1 MSIYVIGSS
10 CAFSKESVMNKSFW
24 REILLLLT
32 SIVICQFT
40 GFIGSLAT
48 TPNILTWYTT
58 ITKPS
63 FTPPNWI
70 FFPVWV
76 SLYLLMGISA
86 YLIWR
91 HGLRAKGTKSALLL
105 FLIQLIL
112 NGFWSF
118 AFFGLHS
125 PLFGGVIIVLLWLAI
140 LATVVAFFRRSL
152 PAGILLLPYILWVT
166 FAGILNW
173 SIYILNH

>member
-1 MSIYVIGSS
+1 
-10 CAFSKESVMNKSFW
+10 MNKSFW
-24 REILLLLT
+24 REVLLLLT
-32 SIVICQFT
+32 SVLVCQLA

-48 TPNILTWYTT
+48 TPNIPTWYATL
-58 ITKPS
+58 TKPS

-86 YLIWR
+86 YLVWR
-91 HGLRAKGTKSALLL
+91 RGWRAKGTRSALLL

-112 NGFWSF
+112 NAFWSF

-140 LATVVAFFRRSL
+140 LATVVVFFRRSL
-152 PAGILLLPYILWVT
+152 PAGILLLPYILWVS
-166 FAGILNW
+166 FAGMLNW
-173 SIYILNH
+173 AIFMLNR